1 MFNVL
6 HGLIDWAPLGL
17 PAFLFVITVVVFFHE
32 LGHFSVARAFGIR
45 VETFSI
51 GFGPAIVSWMDRKG
65 TQWKI
70 SWIPLGGYVKFF
82 GDLDAASVPDRE
94 HVKNM
99 PEEQRKFAYP
109 LRPVYQRA
117 AVAAGGPVANF
128 ILAVVIFTLLF
139 AFIGARTLSTY
150 VGDVSPKSPA
160 AEAGI
165 KAGDKI
171 VAIDG
176 KPLTYFD
183 EIHEVLAGNK
193 GKPITVKVLRDER
206 TLSLTLTPRTIKTT
220 DLYGTPTTIT
230 GMGVSR
236 DTANPKNVI
245 YVPVPLADAPRIAVS
260 EVWVIVDST
269 FTYLGRMITGRAD
282 SSQLSGPIG
291 IAKVSKSAA
300 SQGPYTLIYLA
311 ALISVSIGL
320 INLFPIPILDGGH
333 LLYYGCEAVMGR
345 PLGERAQDVG
355 FRLGLAVVLG
365 LLLLTTWNDLVR
377 PNLF

>member
-1 MFNVL
+1 MFDVL
-6 HGLIDWAPLGL
+6 RGLIDWAPMGL
-17 PAFLFVITVVVFFHE
+17 PAFAFVITIVVFFHE

-51 GFGPAIVSWMDRKG
+51 GFGPAIVKWVDRKG

-94 HVKNM
+94 HVKNL
-99 PEEQRKFAYP
+99 PEDQRKYAFP

-117 AVAAGGPVANF
+117 AVAAAGPIANF
-128 ILAVVIFTLLF
+128 ILAVVLFSLLF
-139 AFIGARTLSTY
+139 AFIGARTVSTY
-150 VGDVSPKSPA
+150 VGDVTPKSPA

-171 VAIDG
+171 VAING
-176 KPLTYFD
+176 KPLKYFGD
-183 EIHEVLAGNK
+183 IRDAVTAAK
-193 GKPITVKVLRDER
+193 GKPLRIDLKRGDQTLVVALQAR
-206 TLSLTLTPRTIKTT
+206 TLQTKDI
-220 DLYGTPTTIT
+220 YGTPTSFT
-230 GMGVSR
+230 GIGVGYA
-236 DTANPKNVI
+236 TTPENI
-245 YVPVPLADAPRIAVS
+245 LYVPVPLAVAPQAAVG
-260 EVWVIVDST
+260 EVVVIVDTT
-269 FTYLGRMITGRAD
+269 FTYLGRIVSGRSD

-291 IAKVSKSAA
+291 IAKVSRSAA
-300 SQGPYTLIYLA
+300 SQGFYALIYLA
-311 ALISVSIGL
+311 AFFSVSIGL

>member
-1 MFNVL
+1 MFSAL
-6 HGLIDWAPLGL
+6 RGLIDWAPLGL

-32 LGHFSVARAFGIR
+32 LGHFSMARAFGIR

-51 GFGPAIVSWMDRKG
+51 GFGPAIVKWMDRKG

-94 HVKNM
+94 HVKSLS
-99 PEEQRKFAYP
+99 EDERKFAYP

-117 AVAAGGPVANF
+117 AVAAAGPVANF
-128 ILAVVIFTLLF
+128 ILAVVILTILF
-139 AFIGARTLSTY
+139 AFVGARTASTY
-150 VGDVSPKSPA
+150 VGDVTPKSPA

-171 VAIDG
+171 VAVNGKKLTYFGDVRDAVAAGKG
-176 KPLTYFD
+176 KPLDVQLLRGGKSFD
-183 EIHEVLAGNK
+183 V
-193 GKPITVKVLRDER
+193 
-206 TLSLTLTPRTIKTT
+206 TIKPRSILTK
-220 DLYGTPTTIT
+220 DIYGTPVTFT
-230 GMGVSR
+230 GIGVAYAM
-236 DTANPKNVI
+236 TPQNTL
-245 YVPVPLADAPRIAVS
+245 YVPVPLAKAPEAAVS
-260 EVWVIVDST
+260 EVWAIVDTT
-269 FTYLGRMITGRAD
+269 FTYLGRMISGRAD
-282 SSQLSGPIG
+282 TTQLSGPIG

-300 SQGPYTLIYLA
+300 SQGPYALIYLA

-333 LLYYGCEAVMGR
+333 LLYYGCEAAMGR